1 MAKKEQAVSA
11 TEQVEQRE
19 RKWLKPTKRAA
30 GYAEERKKGV
40 HMRGP
45 KKGQELDAY
54 NKGLRSGYLLAQSDN
69 AGMHKY
75 KQARDAGAEKADA
88 QAYSK
93 TVGKEAGESF
103 WKKLMKKLKGN

>member
-1 MAKKEQAVSA
+1 MAKNEQAVSA

-103 WKKLMKKLKGN
+103 WAKLMKRLKGK

>member
-1 MAKKEQAVSA
+1 MAKNDVVTSTGA
-11 TEQVEQRE
+11 RE
-19 RKWLKPTKRAA
+19 RKWLKPSRRAK

-45 KKGQELDAY
+45 KEGQELDPY
-54 NKGLRSGYLLAQSDN
+54 EKGFRSGYLFAQSDSAGMYKYSKARN
-69 AGMHKY
+69 AGASK
-75 KQARDAGAEKADA
+75 EDA

-103 WKKLMKKLKGN
+103 WSKLMAKLKK

>member
-1 MAKKEQAVSA
+1 MAKNGQTTPNKGQDEA
-11 TEQVEQRE
+11 RE
-19 RKWLKPTKRAA
+19 RKWLKPTRRAA

-45 KKGQELDAY
+45 KKGQELDDY

-75 KQARDAGAEKADA
+75 KKARDAGAGKEDA

-103 WKKLMKKLKGN
+103 WTKLMKKLKGN

>member
-1 MAKKEQAVSA
+1 MAKNQQAVSA
-11 TEQVEQRE
+11 AEQVEQRE
-19 RKWLKPTKRAA
+19 RKWLKPSRRAA

-54 NKGLRSGYLLAQSDN
+54 NKGLRSGYLLAQSDS

-75 KQARDAGAEKADA
+75 SKARNAGASKEDA

-93 TVGKEAGESF
+93 TVGKEAGDGF
-103 WKKLMKKLKGN
+103 WAKLMAKLKK

>member
-1 MAKKEQAVSA
+1 MAGKNQS
-11 TEQVEQRE
+11 TEETRE
-19 RKWLKPTKRAA
+19 RKWLKPSKRAQ

-54 NKGLRSGYLLAQSDN
+54 NKGLRSGYMLAQSDS

-75 KQARDAGAEKADA
+75 KQARDAGASKEDA

-93 TVGKEAGESF
+93 TIGKEAGESF
-103 WKKLMKKLKGN
+103 WSILQNHW

>member
-1 MAKKEQAVSA
+1 MAKNEQAVSA

-69 AGMHKY
+69 AVIGRCLSLY
-75 KQARDAGAEKADA
+75 NILSQSLTGGSTA
-88 QAYSK
+88 
-93 TVGKEAGESF
+93 
-103 WKKLMKKLKGN
+103 